1 MDENAIQGLLHKLF
15 MLKYRSSYS
24 NSMLDVI
31 SRDQQDRVEQVIR
44 QWALEQNDARLAVL
58 EAKCFTYEQ
67 IISKS
72 NFAPM
77 INPNNTKLI
86 LGD

>member
-1 MDENAIQGLLHKLF
+1 
-15 MLKYRSSYS
+15 
-24 NSMLDVI
+24 MLDVI

-44 QWALEQNDARLAVL
+44 QWALEQNDARLAAL
-58 EAKCFTYEQ
+58 EAKCFAYEQ